1 MTDEKKYAYLGFAQ
15 KAGKLVSGDNSVEA
29 KIKAKGGR
37 CLVIA
42 ADASEATKEKFCRLA
57 GHCQV
62 PFIVFGEKER
72 FGDAVGKSPRSVLLI
87 LDQNIAGQI
96 LR

>member
-1 MTDEKKYAYLGFAQ
+1 MTDEKKYTYLGFAQ

-29 KIKAKGGR
+29 KIKSKGGR

-42 ADASEATKEKFCRLA
+42 ADASEATKEKFCHLA
-57 GHCQV
+57 ERCHV
-62 PFIVFGEKER
+62 PHIIFGEKER
-72 FGDAVGKSPRSVLLI
+72 FGGALGKSPRSVLLI

-96 LR
+96 MR